1 MADTSYRVA
10 RDVTAGCHTCDGLYV
25 TRWQGGNAQ
34 GVAARHAR
42 AHNHSTW
49 VAVEMAIG
57 YGPRY
62 LRDEPPTDPKEG

>member
-1 MADTSYRVA
+1 MGDYRVT

-25 TRWQGGNAQ
+25 TKWTGGNAQ

-49 VAVEMAIG
+49 VAVEMSIG

-62 LRDEPPTDPKEG
+62 ADTPQGAPQKPEVG